1 MIPFLTSPESPK
13 CSGSSKYPP
22 TNSVCQ
28 KRITFQHTW
37 PFCCG
42 VHHNHQP
49 LHEKINPENWQV
61 ISKSLGDAWFLQFL
75 RVVSRDYGKLRA
87 GAPFLGMSEF
97 TWKGE
102 PLFLNG
108 EGEVESWPTQQSF
121 WIKFGH
127 VAWSSP
133 GHGRGP
139 PQLPPG
145 WRLLNLHQPHRERS
159 ALKVVLKIVCE
170 ISPLLHFNKM
180 GPGKLVCGWILWLI
194 VACFCYLVDSV
205 WNDVIKWVLRPDGSK
220 QLQDDIS
227 WRKEGFATLV
237 VVYNVI

>member
-1 MIPFLTSPESPK
+1 MIPFLTSPESPN

-37 PFCCG
+37 PFCCR
-42 VHHNHQP
+42 VHHNHLVTWENQAQIIDRYYCP
-49 LHEKINPENWQV
+49 LVMHGF
-61 ISKSLGDAWFLQFL
+61 SKSL
-75 RVVSRDYGKLRA
+75 RVVSRDYRKLRA

-133 GHGRGP
+133 GHGRGL

-145 WRLLNLHQPHRERS
+145 WRPSQFAPTPPFFFF
-159 ALKVVLKIVCE
+159 KK
-170 ISPLLHFNKM
+170 
-180 GPGKLVCGWILWLI
+180 
-194 VACFCYLVDSV
+194 D
-205 WNDVIKWVLRPDGSK
+205 
-220 QLQDDIS
+220 QL
-227 WRKEGFATLV
+227 
-237 VVYNVI
+237 